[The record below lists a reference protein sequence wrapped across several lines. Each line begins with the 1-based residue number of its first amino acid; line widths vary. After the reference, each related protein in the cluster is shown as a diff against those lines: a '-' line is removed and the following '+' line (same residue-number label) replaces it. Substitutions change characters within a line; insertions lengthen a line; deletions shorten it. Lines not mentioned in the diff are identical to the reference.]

1 MSLMDMITMPCPTC
15 GVILQ
20 IPPDLPGFGCWYCG
34 TDYHLKEN
42 NMDVTLTNMAYHQ
55 VQGEISNLI
64 SSKEHKL
71 DELAGC
77 INAII
82 HRPEHALDKL
92 LPERNRLE
100 DDILELSLVIRLKQH
115 ELNRV
120 RHMGCSTSPG
130 D

>member
-1 MSLMDMITMPCPTC
+1 MDA
-15 GVILQ
+15 
-20 IPPDLPGFGCWYCG
+20 
-34 TDYHLKEN
+34 
-42 NMDVTLTNMAYHQ
+42 TLTNMAFRQ
-55 VQGEISNLI
+55 VQGEISDLI

-92 LPERNRLE
+92 LPQRNRLE

-120 RHMGCSTSPG
+120 RYTGYSTSTG